1 MTQQE
6 SRGRFAHVKLFLY
19 LIALLV
25 VGESVTVEIP
35 LSGQGRDLGKITK
48 SGARPLR
55 IAIVQMQSLNH
66 DIDANLKKAT
76 RFSEQAETQ
85 GAKLVLFPELMPTG
99 SYLADDT
106 WDSAE
111 PSNGETV
118 QWMKAASSRLHIW
131 IGAGFFEADGEDFYD
146 TFVLTTP
153 EGDEAGRVRKAAP
166 AEGEAYFFRGY
177 DNPHVINTAIGRI
190 GIGICA
196 ENYYCLLPT
205 QLIKRSADLILMP
218 HSSPDMSK
226 AGGLPSPPGTH
237 LGSWYAKK
245 LGIPVAMVNKVGT
258 ASTPPPHEINAF
270 FPGRSAIVDSD
281 GTVKSLMD
289 DKEGIA
295 IADVV
300 LDPSRKRSPD
310 DPPVCTGVG
319 ISELTIGGVAGAKEV
334 ARSQASGK
342 ESYDSNPT
350 RKAKALAISGKP

>member
-1 MTQQE
+1 M
-6 SRGRFAHVKLFLY
+6 RLLLC
-19 LIALLV
+19 LIALLL
-25 VGESVTVEIP
+25 VGGSVTSEIP
-35 LSGQGRDLGKITK
+35 LGGQDRDPGKITK
-48 SGARPLR
+48 SGARSLR
-55 IAIVQMQSLNH
+55 IAIVQMKSLNH
-66 DIDANLKKAT
+66 DIDGNLRQAT
-76 RFSEQAETQ
+76 AYAEEAAAQ

-99 SYLADDT
+99 SYLAADT

-111 PSNGETV
+111 PSNGKTV
-118 QWMKAASSRLHIW
+118 QWLKAASRRLHIW

-146 TFVLTTP
+146 TFVVATP
-153 EGDEAGRVRKAAP
+153 EGEEAGRVRKAAP

-177 DNPHVINTAIGRI
+177 DNPHVINTAVGRV

-245 LGIPVAMVNKVGT
+245 LRIPVAMVNKVGS
-258 ASTPPPHEINAF
+258 ASAPPPHESNAF

-295 IADVV
+295 VADVV

-310 DPPVCTGVG
+310 DPPVCTGAG
-319 ISELTIGGVAGAKEV
+319 IADLTIGGAAGAKEV
-334 ARSQASGK
+334 ADLQASGK
-342 ESYDSNPT
+342 ESYDSNPI